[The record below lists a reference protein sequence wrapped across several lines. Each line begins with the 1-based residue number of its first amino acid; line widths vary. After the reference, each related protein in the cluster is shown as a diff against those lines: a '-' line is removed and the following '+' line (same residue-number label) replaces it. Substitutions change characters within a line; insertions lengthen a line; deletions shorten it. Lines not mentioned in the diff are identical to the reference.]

1 MAAMSAPED
10 PSRPPQP
17 TGGTTGGRAAAPAG
31 PSWSAPEQA
40 GPGGPVNPWAGA
52 SPPGWGQPPGSPTPP
67 PGTAPGGAP
76 GAAPGAPG
84 STPHPPTR
92 AAAGGW
98 GQLAGQAG
106 SPYGAVVI
114 RRGIVAVKPLG
125 LGDILEGAF
134 RAIRH
139 NPRVMIGFTLVVV
152 IITTLLGAIPIIF
165 STASFLA
172 VDLEQADTD
181 ELISSAIGL
190 GTASVVT
197 GFFGWLGGIVATGL
211 LTVSVGQ
218 SVVDRRIGLGD
229 AWRRVRGRVLP
240 LIGQAVLISVVA
252 AAPLLLA
259 VGLGV
264 AVGLLAGGVAGV
276 ATGIILGLAG
286 LAASVWIGVSWV
298 LAPAALVLEGAGITA
313 GLRRSWRLV
322 RGAFWRTLG
331 IVLLANLIIGLIANI
346 LVTPISFVGGLVPS
360 LAPDNEA
367 LLIGSLAVSYAVGG
381 LVSVLIYPFIAAVI
395 TLLYI
400 DRRIR
405 TEGLDIALNRSLAE
419 QG

>member
-1 MAAMSAPED
+1 MAAMSAPDD

-17 TGGTTGGRAAAPAG
+17 TGGTAEGQPGASADPAWAAPERPPAAE
-31 PSWSAPEQA
+31 PA
-40 GPGGPVNPWAGA
+40 NPWAG
-52 SPPGWGQPPGSPTPP
+52 SEPPGWGQPSPGDVPGTGRRPAQPP
-67 PGTAPGGAP
+67 ASASTAPGG
-76 GAAPGAPG
+76 
-84 STPHPPTR
+84 
-92 AAAGGW
+92 W
-98 GQLAGQAG
+98 GRLTDTQG
-106 SPYGAVVI
+106 SPHGAVVV

-139 NPRVMIGFTLVVV
+139 NPRVMIGFTLAVVV
-152 IITTLLGAIPIIF
+152 VTTLIGTIPLVF
-165 STASFLA
+165 STASLITA
-172 VDLEQADTD
+172 DLEQADPD
-181 ELISSAIGL
+181 ALVDSFVEVGA
-190 GTASVVT
+190 ASLVT
-197 GFFGWLGGIVATGL
+197 GVLTWLGGIVATGL

-229 AWRRVRGRVLP
+229 AWRRVRGRVFP
-240 LIGQAVLISVVA
+240 LIGQALLIALVTI
-252 AAPLLLA
+252 APLL
-259 VGLGV
+259 V
-264 AVGLLAGGVAGV
+264 AVGIGVSVGLVAGGVAGV
-276 ATGIILGLAG
+276 ATAILLGLA
-286 LAASVWIGVSWV
+286 AAAVAVWIGISWA

-313 GLRRSWRLV
+313 SLGRSWRLV

-331 IVLLANLIIGLIANI
+331 ILLLANILISLIAQI
-346 LVTPISFVGGLVPS
+346 ITVPFSFVGGLVPS

-367 LLIGSLAVSYAVGG
+367 LLIGSLVVTYAVAG
-381 LVSVLIYPFIAAVI
+381 LVSVLIYPFIAAVV